1 MRKAFTL
8 IELLVVIAIIAILAA
23 MLMPAL
29 ARARDE
35 ARKANCRGNQHQ
47 IGIATHVF
55 RNNQRQQQFP
65 SSNKGTAGSTN
76 PEAWYQRSQ
85 HNLGQVYQYAEN
97 AKVFDCPAADDNGD
111 AEYIEADGT
120 PGTRHPESPSDGS
133 TDFAYEFID
142 NEDYVMESSVM
153 VSAGV
158 SMMAFMA
165 DLASDSSLDSNPGSK
180 GNPNHKNGSNVLC
193 VDGHV
198 EWSKLN
204 EGASVSDN
212 KYPNPAITDDT
223 DVYTEDS
230 GVTSDAHLEWEPEP

>member
-65 SSNKGTAGSTN
+65 SSNKGTAGSGSGTT
-76 PEAWYQRSQ
+76 EAWYQRSQ
-85 HNLGQVYQYAEN
+85 HNLGQVFQYAEN

-111 AEYIEADGT
+111 AEFVEKS
-120 PGTRHPESPSDGS
+120 ESPSDGS
-133 TDFAYEFID
+133 TDFDYDFID

-165 DLASDSSLDSNPGSK
+165 DLASDASLDENPGLK
-180 GNPNHKNGSNVLC
+180 GNPNHKNGANVLC

-198 EWSKLN
+198 EWSKEDGGN
-204 EGASVSDN
+204 
-212 KYPNPAITDDT
+212 YPNPAITDDT

-230 GVTSDAHLEWEPEP
+230 GVTSDAHLEWEPVP